1 MRSLSRLTAAVVGL
15 AVLVSPARAQEK
27 AKFDNL
33 MQALR
38 ASGALN
44 GKAGP
49 QDVNW
54 INGGRRFSFTIRG
67 DSGEQI
73 RAFDPASGADTLLFS
88 AQGHTF
94 PGSQEPFTY
103 RSFQWSQDSRYLV
116 FQSHFKPLYRRSG
129 TGDFYVYSV
138 ADGSM
143 EKAASEARTAELSP
157 DGKTLGYERGGDMFV
172 FDLAGKKET
181 RLTSDAT
188 DSVFNGH
195 FDWVYEEEFGMAQAW
210 NWSPDSR
217 YIAYWQLD
225 ERPEPVS
232 QFTDYAG
239 QHPDWDR
246 IPVPLVGDSNAKVR
260 IGVVNVKTGSKQ
272 WLDTGENQDTYI
284 PRIYWTSQQDTLAV
298 VTLNRLQNTMKL
310 FFFDVNTGG
319 RRLVMGDS
327 SKTWIDIYDFYAGI
341 QDMLTFPANSH
352 EFFWI
357 SDRDGWQHV
366 YRYDYSGKLIKQ
378 VTSGKWSV
386 TRVEGIDSKA
396 KKIYYTST
404 EASPLQRQ
412 LYVVGFDGRGEKRLT
427 TEQGT
432 HSIDM
437 SPNTQYY
444 IDRWSSTTQ
453 PRQVELWATGHKML
467 KKLEDNAQVTEWIKT
482 HAYSPAELFSFT
494 TSDGVKLD
502 GSLVKPTDFDSARRY
517 PMIFAV
523 YGGPGSQQVYDRFE
537 TNGWAQWL
545 AQHGYLV
552 VGLNNRGS
560 NNYGSAFEKIVYQH
574 LGKWEAN
581 DFAEAARWLG
591 RQPYGDST
599 KVAITGTSYGGYAT
613 VYTMEAFPDLFKVG
627 AANSAVTDWRLYD
640 DIYTERYM
648 GLPSTNA
655 AGYDS
660 SSAVLKAPALTGHL
674 LLIHSMLDDNVHPAN
689 TMQLLTA
696 MANAGHDV
704 DLRIYPPGHH
714 GAAYNLP
721 SIMLIQQNEF
731 GWFEKYLK

>member
-502 GSLVKPTDFDSARRY
+502 GSLVKPTDFDSTRRY

-523 YGGPGSQQVYDRFE
+523 YGGPGRSRCTTGSKPTAGRSGWRSMGTWWWDSTTAGPTTTAAPSRRSS
-537 TNGWAQWL
+537 TSISGSGRPTTSPRRRAGWA
-545 AQHGYLV
+545 
-552 VGLNNRGS
+552 
-560 NNYGSAFEKIVYQH
+560 
-574 LGKWEAN
+574 
-581 DFAEAARWLG
+581 
-591 RQPYGDST
+591 DSRT
-599 KVAITGTSYGGYAT
+599 AT
-613 VYTMEAFPDLFKVG
+613 VPR
-627 AANSAVTDWRLYD
+627 WRLPGRATAATPRC
-640 DIYTERYM
+640 IRWKRSRTSSRSGPPTRRSPTGGCTTISTPSATWGSRPPTRRATTPARRYSRRR
-648 GLPSTNA
+648 PSR
-655 AGYDS
+655 GIS
-660 SSAVLKAPALTGHL
+660 C
-674 LLIHSMLDDNVHPAN
+674 
-689 TMQLLTA
+689 
-696 MANAGHDV
+696 
-704 DLRIYPPGHH
+704 
-714 GAAYNLP
+714 
-721 SIMLIQQNEF
+721 
-731 GWFEKYLK
+731 